1 MSVIHEMTQEAET
14 MQSTTAEGA
23 DIVRPYTTR
32 NWAELS
38 QLQLNPPVIVW
49 GGFAMGATGAIFGQG
64 GLGKSR
70 MALNIVRN
78 QVLGL
83 SFAGLS
89 TAAAPLRHL
98 MIGSENS
105 VHRLHNDTK
114 RMNTGLTPGQI
125 ELLGAHV
132 QLATLENPDDTS
144 ISLSD
149 PFNLDRWRKTLEGW
163 RPDMLWVDPWGD
175 VLDGDANSDE
185 DARATI
191 GMLRRMLRMA
201 NPEAGLVILA
211 HARTGARNIAQAVG
225 YDAANF
231 GKGSKAL
238 HAAAR
243 CAWNLAPGDESDNPP
258 IVCVHAK
265 SNDYPKQRTV
275 ALRLDPD
282 TRLYSPIEGF
292 DLETW
297 LADVGQRANGRCA
310 SKRKPGMTLDAAFA
324 ALGDNAD
331 TKTAVARLLR
341 EKGATRDDA
350 KDQVDKL
357 LDSGRWVE
365 WRDARKNAP
374 TYVGPPSAIER
385 KRAEAQARKTQDEA
399 G

>member
-1 MSVIHEMTQEAET
+1 MNAVMDMLDEAKAMSGASGEA
-14 MQSTTAEGA
+14 
-23 DIVRPYTTR
+23 VRPYSTR
-32 NWAELS
+32 SWSELS
-38 QLQLNPPVIVW
+38 RMVLDPPPIVW
-49 GGFAMGATGAIFGQG
+49 GGYALGAAGALFGQG

-83 SFAGLS
+83 PFAGMQ
-89 TAAAPLRHL
+89 TASGPLRHL
-98 MIGSENS
+98 MMGSENS
-105 VHRLHNDTK
+105 IHRLIDDTR
-114 RMNTGLTPGQI
+114 RMTRGLSPEQV
-125 ELLGAHV
+125 ELLGSNV
-132 QLATLENPDDTS
+132 RLATLEQHDDTS
-144 ISLSD
+144 ISLSSPD
-149 PFNLDRWRKTLEGW
+149 NVDRWLKTLRDW
-163 RPDMLWVDPWGD
+163 PPDMLWVDPWGD
-175 VLDGDANSDE
+175 VLIGDANSDD

-191 GMLRRMLRMA
+191 AALRRALRTA
-201 NPEAGLVILA
+201 NPAAGIVILA

-238 HAAAR
+238 YSAAR
-243 CAWNLAPGDESDNPP
+243 CVWNLAPGDESDNPP
-258 IVCVHAK
+258 VVCVHAK
-265 SNDYPKQRTV
+265 SNDCPKQRTV

-310 SKRKPGMTLDAAFA
+310 SKRKPGMTPDAAFA

-331 TKTAVARLLR
+331 TTTAVKRLLR
-341 EKGATRDDA
+341 DKGATRDDA
-350 KDQVDKL
+350 KDLIDKL
-357 LDSGRWVE
+357 LESGRWVE

-374 TYVGPPSAIER
+374 TYVGPHAAIAR
-385 KRAEAQARKTQDEA
+385 RRAEAQARKTQDAA

>member
-1 MSVIHEMTQEAET
+1 MVL
-14 MQSTTAEGA
+14 
-23 DIVRPYTTR
+23 D
-32 NWAELS
+32 
-38 QLQLNPPVIVW
+38 PPPIVW
-49 GGFAMGATGAIFGQG
+49 GGYALGAVGALFGQG

-83 SFAGLS
+83 PFAGML
-89 TAAAPLRHL
+89 TASGPLKHL
-98 MIGSENS
+98 MMGSENS
-105 VHRLHNDTK
+105 IHRLIDDIRHMTRDLSPEQVE
-114 RMNTGLTPGQI
+114 R
-125 ELLGAHV
+125 LGGNV
-132 QLATLENPDDTS
+132 RLATLEQPDDTS
-144 ISLSD
+144 ISLASPD
-149 PFNLDRWRKTLEGW
+149 NLDRWRMTLRDW
-163 RPDMLWVDPWGD
+163 PPDMLWVDPWGD
-175 VLDGDANSDE
+175 VLHGDANSDD

-191 GMLRRMLRMA
+191 AALRRVLRMA
-201 NPEAGLVILA
+201 NPGAGLVILA

-243 CAWNLAPGDESDNPP
+243 CVWNLAPGDESDNPP
-258 IVCVHAK
+258 VVCVHAK
-265 SNDYPKQRTV
+265 SNDCPKQRTV

-310 SKRKPGMTLDAAFA
+310 SKRKPGITLDAAFA
-324 ALGDNAD
+324 ALGDNSD
-331 TKTAVARLLR
+331 TKTAVERLLR
-341 EKGATRDDA
+341 DKGATRDDA
-350 KDQVDKL
+350 KDQVAKL
-357 LDSGRWVE
+357 LDSGRWTE

-374 TYVGPPSAIER
+374 TYIGPPAAIER
-385 KRAEAQARKTQDEA
+385 RRAEAQARKTQDAA

>member
-1 MSVIHEMTQEAET
+1 MNAVLDMLDEAKAMSGASGEA
-14 MQSTTAEGA
+14 
-23 DIVRPYTTR
+23 VRPYSTR
-32 NWAELS
+32 SWAELS
-38 QLQLNPPVIVW
+38 RMVLDPPPIVW
-49 GGFAMGATGAIFGQG
+49 GGYALGAVGALFGQG

-83 SFAGLS
+83 PFAGMQ
-89 TAAAPLRHL
+89 TASGPLRHL

-105 VHRLHNDTK
+105 IHRLIDDTR

-125 ELLGAHV
+125 ELLGSNV
-132 QLATLENPDDTS
+132 RLATLEQPDDTS
-144 ISLSD
+144 ISLASLE
-149 PFNLDRWRKTLEGW
+149 NMDRWLKTLRDW
-163 RPDMLWVDPWGD
+163 PPDMLWVDPWGD
-175 VLDGDANSDE
+175 VLDGDANSDD
-185 DARATI
+185 DARGTI
-191 GMLRRMLRMA
+191 AALRRVLRTA
-201 NPEAGLVILA
+201 NPAAGLVILA

-258 IVCVHAK
+258 VVCVHAK
-265 SNDYPKQRTV
+265 SNDCPKQRTV

-310 SKRKPGMTLDAAFA
+310 SKRKPGMTPDAAFA
-324 ALGDNAD
+324 ALGDSAD
-331 TKTAVARLLR
+331 TKTAVERLLR
-341 EKGATRDDA
+341 DKGATRDDA
-350 KDQVDKL
+350 KDQVAKL

-385 KRAEAQARKTQDEA
+385 KRAESQARKTQGAA

>member
-1 MSVIHEMTQEAET
+1 MNTVLDMLDEAQT
-14 MQSTTAEGA
+14 LGGA
-23 DIVRPYTTR
+23 SGEAVRPYSTR
-32 NWAELS
+32 SWAELS
-38 QLQLNPPVIVW
+38 RMVLDPPPIVW
-49 GGFAMGATGAIFGQG
+49 GGFALGAVGALFGQG

-83 SFAGLS
+83 PFAGMQ
-89 TAAAPLRHL
+89 TASGPLKHL
-98 MIGSENS
+98 MMGSENS
-105 VHRLHNDTK
+105 IHRLIDDIRHMT
-114 RMNTGLTPGQI
+114 RGLSPEQV
-125 ELLGAHV
+125 ERLGGNIR
-132 QLATLENPDDTS
+132 LATLEQPDDTS
-144 ISLSD
+144 ISLASPD
-149 PFNLDRWRKTLEGW
+149 NLDRWRMTLRDW
-163 RPDMLWVDPWGD
+163 PPDMLWVDPWGD
-175 VLDGDANSDE
+175 VLDGDANSDD

-191 GMLRRMLRMA
+191 AALRRVLRMA
-201 NPEAGLVILA
+201 NPGAGLVILA

-243 CAWNLAPGDESDNPP
+243 CVWNLAPGDESDNPP
-258 IVCVHAK
+258 VVCVHAK
-265 SNDYPKQRTV
+265 SNDCPKQRTV

-310 SKRKPGMTLDAAFA
+310 AKRRPGMTLDAAFA
-324 ALGDNAD
+324 ALGDSAD
-331 TKTAVARLLR
+331 TKTAVERLLR
-341 EKGATRDDA
+341 DKGATRDDA
-350 KDQVDKL
+350 KDQVAKL
-357 LDSGRWVE
+357 LDSGRWTE

-374 TYVGPPSAIER
+374 TYVGPPAAIER
-385 KRAEAQARKTQDEA
+385 KRAEAQARKTPDVA

>member
-1 MSVIHEMTQEAET
+1 MNAVLDMVDEAKAMSGASGEA
-14 MQSTTAEGA
+14 
-23 DIVRPYTTR
+23 VRPYSTR
-32 NWAELS
+32 SWAELS
-38 QLQLNPPVIVW
+38 RMVLDPPPIVW
-49 GGFAMGATGAIFGQG
+49 GGYALGAVGALFGQG

-83 SFAGLS
+83 PFAGMQ
-89 TAAAPLRHL
+89 TASGPLRHL

-105 VHRLHNDTK
+105 IHRLIDDTR

-125 ELLGAHV
+125 ELLGSNV
-132 QLATLENPDDTS
+132 RLATLEQPDDTS
-144 ISLSD
+144 ISLASPD
-149 PFNLDRWRKTLEGW
+149 NLDRWLKTLRDW
-163 RPDMLWVDPWGD
+163 PPDMLWVDPWGD
-175 VLDGDANSDE
+175 VLDGDANSDD
-185 DARATI
+185 DARGTI
-191 GMLRRMLRMA
+191 AALRRVLRTA
-201 NPEAGLVILA
+201 NPAAGLVILA

-243 CAWNLAPGDESDNPP
+243 CVWNLAPGDESDNPP
-258 IVCVHAK
+258 VVCVHAK
-265 SNDYPKQRTV
+265 SNDCPKQRTV

-310 SKRKPGMTLDAAFA
+310 SKRKPGMTPDAAFA
-324 ALGDNAD
+324 ALGDSAD
-331 TKTAVARLLR
+331 TKTAVERLLR
-341 EKGATRDDA
+341 DKGATRDDA
-350 KDQVDKL
+350 KDQVAKL

-374 TYVGPPSAIER
+374 TYVGPPAAIER
-385 KRAEAQARKTQDEA
+385 KRAEAQARKTPDVA

>member
-1 MSVIHEMTQEAET
+1 MNAVLDMVDEAKAMSGASGEA
-14 MQSTTAEGA
+14 
-23 DIVRPYTTR
+23 VRPYSTR
-32 NWAELS
+32 SWAELS
-38 QLQLNPPVIVW
+38 RMVLDPPPIVW
-49 GGFAMGATGAIFGQG
+49 GGYALGAVGALFGQG

-83 SFAGLS
+83 PFAGMQ
-89 TAAAPLRHL
+89 TASGPLRHL

-105 VHRLHNDTK
+105 IHRLIDDTR

-125 ELLGAHV
+125 ELLGSNV
-132 QLATLENPDDTS
+132 RLATLEQPDDTS
-144 ISLSD
+144 ISLASPD
-149 PFNLDRWRKTLEGW
+149 NLDRWLKTLRDW
-163 RPDMLWVDPWGD
+163 PPDMLWVDPWGD
-175 VLDGDANSDE
+175 VLDGDANSDD
-185 DARATI
+185 DARGTI
-191 GMLRRMLRMA
+191 AALRRVLRTA
-201 NPEAGLVILA
+201 NPAAGLVILA

-243 CAWNLAPGDESDNPP
+243 CVWNLAPGDESDNPP
-258 IVCVHAK
+258 VVCVHAK
-265 SNDYPKQRTV
+265 SNDCPKQRTV

-310 SKRKPGMTLDAAFA
+310 SKRKPGMTPDAAFA
-324 ALGDNAD
+324 ALGDSAD
-331 TKTAVARLLR
+331 TKTAVERLLR
-341 EKGATRDDA
+341 DKGATRDDA
-350 KDQVDKL
+350 KDQVAKL

-385 KRAEAQARKTQDEA
+385 KRAEAQARKTQGAA